1 MTTRFDVTESHPTH
15 YHQILKEAISMNQ
28 SDPLYGRFKDDG
40 PRLEAIR
47 VRDRRRLW
55 LGIASCPSMTFV
67 FLFSDRPADIAAGL
81 SAVVQ
86 ALMG

>member
-1 MTTRFDVTESHPTH
+1 
-15 YHQILKEAISMNQ
+15 MNQ

-47 VRDRRRLW
+47 LRERRRLW
-55 LGIASCPSMTFV
+55 LGIAMALA

-81 SAVVQ
+81 GAVVR
-86 ALMG
+86 AVMR